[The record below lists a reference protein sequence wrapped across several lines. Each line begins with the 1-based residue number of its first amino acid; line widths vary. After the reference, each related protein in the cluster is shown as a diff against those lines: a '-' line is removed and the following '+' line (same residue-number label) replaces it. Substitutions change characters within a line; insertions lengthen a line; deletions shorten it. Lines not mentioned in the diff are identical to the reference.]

1 VAMLSIDDFK
11 DQNWIQV
18 DSPRGRSVLVTIE
31 RTIVLSSEVR
41 DGLQVTAATA

>member
-1 VAMLSIDDFK
+1 MLSIDDVK

>member
-1 VAMLSIDDFK
+1 MLSIDDFK

>member
-1 VAMLSIDDFK
+1 MLSIDHFK